1 MRRYIYSG
9 SLASL
14 PTETYDTII
23 VGGGLAGIYTAL
35 NLPANARCLM
45 LLKKDGQV
53 SSSWF
58 AQGGIAAVTL
68 KDDNIDLHIRD
79 PLVAGAG
86 QCDEAAVRTLVTEGP
101 GHIRRIIEM
110 GVPFDYDES
119 GSLDLGREGGHS
131 TNRIVHSG
139 KDATGRRLVE
149 GLGAILHERPN
160 VTIYENEFLTDI
172 LTNDGGVCG
181 IVTCR
186 HGGQFRRYRTSNL
199 VLCTGGIGRVYRYTT
214 NPATA
219 TGDGIA
225 AASRAGAAL
234 GNMEFVQFHPT
245 ALALPDVHGQ
255 YFLISEAVR
264 GDGGLLYDVNGERI
278 MAGRH
283 PLEDLAP
290 RDIVAREIFK
300 RMRETGSDKAYLDI
314 SYKGADF
321 IKDRFPT
328 IYETCLER
336 GIDITRELIPVV
348 PVQHYFMGGVKTDL
362 NAQTSVPGLYVVGE
376 SSCTGVHGANRL
388 ASNSLLECLVFGN
401 RCAAHIGAAGRGEPG
416 EPDYAPESG
425 CECDRVRIN
434 DYRER
439 TRKVM
444 SDDGGIIRNGKN
456 LQSGIRRLQHI
467 IDNLSRRQLQNLHH
481 IEVLNMA
488 TTGIAVLQGAYARK
502 ESVGAHYREDGD
514 ND

>member
-9 SLASL
+9 SLSSL

-45 LLKKDGQV
+45 LLKKDGRYPV
-53 SSSWF
+53 RGLHRAASPRLRSS
-58 AQGGIAAVTL
+58 
-68 KDDNIDLHIRD
+68 DDNFDLHIRD
-79 PLVAGAG
+79 TLVAGAG

-225 AASRAGAAL
+225 AASRPARRS
-234 GNMEFVQFHPT
+234 ETWSSSSSIPRPWPCPT
-245 ALALPDVHGQ
+245 STASTSS
-255 YFLISEAVR
+255 F
-264 GDGGLLYDVNGERI
+264 
-278 MAGRH
+278 
-283 PLEDLAP
+283 P
-290 RDIVAREIFK
+290 R
-300 RMRETGSDKAYLDI
+300 
-314 SYKGADF
+314 
-321 IKDRFPT
+321 
-328 IYETCLER
+328 
-336 GIDITRELIPVV
+336 
-348 PVQHYFMGGVKTDL
+348 
-362 NAQTSVPGLYVVGE
+362 
-376 SSCTGVHGANRL
+376 
-388 ASNSLLECLVFGN
+388 
-401 RCAAHIGAAGRGEPG
+401 RCAATAA
-416 EPDYAPESG
+416 
-425 CECDRVRIN
+425 CC
-434 DYRER
+434 
-439 TRKVM
+439 TM
-444 SDDGGIIRNGKN
+444 
-456 LQSGIRRLQHI
+456 
-467 IDNLSRRQLQNLHH
+467 
-481 IEVLNMA
+481 
-488 TTGIAVLQGAYARK
+488 
-502 ESVGAHYREDGD
+502 
-514 ND
+514 